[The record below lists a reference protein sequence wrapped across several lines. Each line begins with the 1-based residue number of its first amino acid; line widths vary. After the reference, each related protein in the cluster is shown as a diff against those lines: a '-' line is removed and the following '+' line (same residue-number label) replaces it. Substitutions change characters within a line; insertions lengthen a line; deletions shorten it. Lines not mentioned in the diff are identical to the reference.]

1 MAPRDVALSVAE
13 IGHKMFH
20 YQTAP
25 QSGAAL
31 TDPQHRRNPDASQEA
46 GESCGH
52 EEKQKSRMDAPKAPN
67 MSLKLGI
74 GFLARRP
81 MTALSVYAIISILL
95 IAGQI
100 NKVFTETGYRTA
112 LEAATAYSQS
122 ITDVR
127 EYYSSQI
134 VPRVSDAGITV
145 SHDYRNLGAAIPL
158 PATLTI
164 EIGEVSSSQRSG
176 GEFRLFSSFPFPW
189 RKTGGAQND
198 IEQKV
203 LEVLEG
209 GDVEEF
215 VAVEEVGD
223 RSFLRYAIPV
233 RMKKTCVECHNNH
246 DLSPRIDWK
255 VGDVRGVQSV
265 LLPMPSLSQALTDT
279 DFSMFIFIF
288 IGVLGGLVVFNLLLR
303 HLQDA
308 IVQANQA
315 SQAKSDFL
323 ASMSHELRTPLNAIQ
338 GFSEMIAMKAFGP
351 LGSTK
356 YEEYADH
363 IHSSSQH
370 LLNLVNDVLDL
381 ASIEAGK
388 MDITREELTIE
399 DIVKHSS
406 RFIIGA
412 TGMDGINY
420 TVDISDNLPPLF
432 ADKRALKQILINL
445 LSNSVKFTPKG
456 GLIALSVSASNG
468 HHIFE
473 VRDSGAGISEKRLK
487 RITEP
492 FFKEE
497 NDPHKAH
504 EGTGLG
510 LAIVKSLIS
519 LHDGELIIDSEL
531 GKGTTITVTLP
542 SNLGE

>member
-1 MAPRDVALSVAE
+1 MRRTVYDFQFSYHPVSSAHCDVL
-13 IGHKMFH
+13 G
-20 YQTAP
+20 
-25 QSGAAL
+25 
-31 TDPQHRRNPDASQEA
+31 
-46 GESCGH
+46 
-52 EEKQKSRMDAPKAPN
+52 SRMEILSAMN
-67 MSLKLGI
+67 MSLKPGI
-74 GFLARRP
+74 GFLARHP
-81 MTALSVYAIISILL
+81 MTALSVFALISVLL

-100 NKVFTETGYRTA
+100 HKVFTETGYRTA
-112 LEAATAYSQS
+112 LEAATSYSRS

-134 VPRVSDAGITV
+134 VPRVGEAGMTV
-145 SHDYRNLGAAIPL
+145 SHDYRNLGSAIPL

-164 EIGEVSSSQRSG
+164 EIGEISSSQRSG
-176 GEFRLFSSFPFPW
+176 GEFRLFSSFPFPG
-189 RKTGGAQND
+189 RKSGGAQN
-198 IEQKV
+198 ELEAKV
-203 LEVLEG
+203 LQTLEG
-209 GDVEEF
+209 GNVEEF
-215 VAVEEVGD
+215 IAVEEVGD
-223 RSFLRYAIPV
+223 NSFLRYAIPV
-233 RMKKTCVECHNNH
+233 RMKKTCVDCHNSH
-246 DLSPRIDWK
+246 DLSPRTDWK

-265 LLPMPSLSQALTDT
+265 RLPMPGLSQAMTDT

-288 IGVLGGLVVFNLLLR
+288 VGVLGGLGVFSLLLR

-338 GFSEMIAMKAFGP
+338 GFSEMIAMKSFGP

-363 IHSSSQH
+363 IQSSSQH

-388 MDITREELTIE
+388 MEIAREELAIE
-399 DIVKHSS
+399 DIIKDSS

-412 TGMDGINY
+412 TGLDGIRY
-420 TVDISDNLPPLF
+420 TVDVPEDLPPVY

-445 LSNSVKFTPKG
+445 LSNSVKFTPNG
-456 GLIALSVSASNG
+456 GLIALSVTASNG
-468 HHIFE
+468 HHIFQ

-492 FFKEE
+492 FFKEDG
-497 NDPHKAH
+497 DPHKTQ

-510 LAIVKSLIS
+510 LAIVKSLVA
-519 LHDGELIIDSEL
+519 LHQGELIIESEL
-531 GKGTTITVTLP
+531 GKGTMVSVSLP
-542 SNLGE
+542 SGPAE